1 MKSDEPPPLSPA
13 FLWPVLAAEAASE
26 FASAMTRG
34 LALASDIPAKPASAP
49 PRWATHNN
57 VALELTAMRL
67 LDFGRERAGT
77 PALICAP
84 FALHG
89 ATIVDFAPRH
99 SLAAA
104 LLDAG
109 VNRLF
114 VTDWRSATPEMRYW
128 NIDDYLAEI
137 NVAVDE
143 ICGPVD
149 LVGLCQ
155 GGWMALI
162 YAARFPAKVR
172 KLVLAGAPIDIEA
185 GQSRLSELANNTPPA
200 FFKELVEFG
209 EGLVRGQYLLQ
220 LWGPPIERD
229 EIQRI
234 LGETDAFGTT
244 PPRLEQRFR
253 DWYACTVD
261 LPGKYYLQV
270 VEELFRANRL
280 ARREFEALGRRID
293 FADLHCPVFL
303 LAAKDDE
310 IVAVD
315 QLFAAEQL
323 LTGALGKVT
332 KEIVPGIHLNLFM
345 GKATLSSAWPAVGRW
360 LQQGD

>member
-1 MKSDEPPPLSPA
+1 MKSNEGDPLSPA
-13 FLWPVLAAEAASE
+13 FFWPVLAAEAASE

-34 LALASDIPAKPASAP
+34 LTLAPDMPAEPPVTP
-49 PRWATHNN
+49 PRWTTHNTI
-57 VALELTAMRL
+57 ALELTAMRL
-67 LDFGRERAGT
+67 RNFSQGRAGA

-109 VNRLF
+109 VASLF
-114 VTDWRSATPEMRYW
+114 VTDWRSATSEMRYW
-128 NIDDYLAEI
+128 NIDDYLAEL

-143 ICGPVD
+143 IGGPVD

-155 GGWMALI
+155 GGWMALV

-172 KLVLAGAPIDIEA
+172 KLVLAGAPIDIAA
-185 GQSRLSELANNTPPA
+185 GQSKLSKLANNTPTA
-200 FFKELVEFG
+200 FFRELVELG
-209 EGLVRGQYLLQ
+209 EGRVLGQHLLQ
-220 LWGPPIERD
+220 LWAPPIERD

-253 DWYACTVD
+253 DWYAWTVD

-270 VEELFRANRL
+270 VEELFRANQL
-280 ARREFEALGRRID
+280 ARKEFVALGRRID

-315 QLFAAEQL
+315 QLFAAEPL
-323 LTGALGKVT
+323 LTGAHGKVT
-332 KEIVPGIHLNLFM
+332 KEIVPGIHLSLFM
-345 GKATLSSAWPAVGRW
+345 GKTTLSSAWPAVGRW